1 MYLAHAREGT
11 LYFWQKKSYR
21 DGFVKI
27 GNERCG
33 DTECCDI
40 KRGLVMAIGQA
51 VSRPCIEH
59 TIFYYHYKSTD
70 GLDCRKE
77 YTVSIDSLVYSLESH
92 GCSVSNAPLRIR
104 GENFTFNFAF
114 SLRF

>member
-1 MYLAHAREGT
+1 MLEKG
-11 LYFWQKKSYR
+11 LYISGKKMSYR
-21 DGFVKI
+21 GGFVKN

-33 DTECCDI
+33 HTEYCDI
-40 KRGLVMAIGQA
+40 KRGPVMAMAQA

-59 TIFYYHYKSTD
+59 TIFYYYYKSTD

-77 YTVSIDSLVYSLESH
+77 YTLSSDSLVYSCESH
-92 GCSVSNAPLRIR
+92 GCSVSKAPLRIR
-104 GENFTFNFAF
+104 GENFTFHFAF

>member
-21 DGFVKI
+21 VGFVKI

-77 YTVSIDSLVYSLESH
+77 YTLSIDSIVYSLESH

>member
-1 MYLAHAREGT
+1 MLEKE
-11 LYFWQKKSYR
+11 LYISGKKKSYR
-21 DGFVKI
+21 GGFVKN

-33 DTECCDI
+33 HTECCDI
-40 KRGLVMAIGQA
+40 KRGLVMAMGQA
-51 VSRPCIEH
+51 VSRPSIEH
-59 TIFYYHYKSTD
+59 TIFYHHYKSTD

-77 YTVSIDSLVYSLESH
+77 YTLSIDSLVYSLESH

-104 GENFTFNFAF
+104 GENFTFHFAF

>member
-1 MYLAHAREGT
+1 MLEKE
-11 LYFWQKKSYR
+11 LYISGKKKSYR
-21 DGFVKI
+21 GGFVKN

-33 DTECCDI
+33 HTECCDI
-40 KRGLVMAIGQA
+40 KRGLVMSMAQA
-51 VSRPCIEH
+51 VSRPSIEH
-59 TIFYYHYKSTD
+59 IIYYYYYKSTD

-77 YTVSIDSLVYSLESH
+77 YTLSIDSLVYSLESH

-104 GENFTFNFAF
+104 GENFTFHFAF